1 MVDAGRKF
9 PPRVVATSISW
20 DWLIVLASFISAW
33 VLAQSSIKL
42 KSEVVKM
49 VYLSTNHSAAETRPA
64 VSNAINSVFSESDDF
79 FHA

>member
-1 MVDAGRKF
+1 M
-9 PPRVVATSISW
+9 ATCISW

>member
-1 MVDAGRKF
+1 M
-9 PPRVVATSISW
+9 ATCVSW

-33 VLAQSSIKL
+33 VLAQSSIQL

-49 VYLSTNHSAAETRPA
+49 IYLSTNHSTTKTRPA

>member
-1 MVDAGRKF
+1 M
-9 PPRVVATSISW
+9 ATCVSW

-49 VYLSTNHSAAETRPA
+49 VYLSTNHSTAETRPA
-64 VSNAINSVFSESDDF
+64 VSNVINTVFGESDDF